1 MTLRGWGACSRLHL
15 GERRVSQPQ
24 AIRRLQRTQGAAH
37 LSFGISGVQR
47 WREDGAAKVRLPR
60 RPPNAPS
67 EAILINT
74 AGGLTGGD
82 RLDWTLEANG
92 TNLVATTQAAEKIYR
107 SLGNDAEIHSRLKG
121 SSGAQFYWLPQEAI
135 LFDGARLRR
144 TLDVDLTGGATLL
157 ALEATVFGRLAM
169 GETIHDLAFHD
180 RWRVRREGKLV
191 FADDVRID
199 GSLPRTVATLGD
211 AGAMATLLLV
221 AANAETHLDKLR
233 EIFGADGAVS
243 AWDGKLL
250 ARVLAKDGFDLRK
263 LLNPALK
270 LLVPERRVAHDLV
283 TLRKNYAPYARAR
296 RTSC

>member
-1 MTLRGWGACSRLHL
+1 M
-15 GERRVSQPQ
+15 SQPQ

-37 LSFGISGVQR
+37 LSFGVSGVQR

-60 RPPNAPS
+60 RPVEAPV

-107 SLGNDAEIHSRLKG
+107 SLGDEAEIHSRLTG
-121 SSGAQFYWLPQEAI
+121 SSGAQIYWLPQEAI

-144 TLDVDLTGGATLL
+144 TLEVDLMGGATLL

-169 GETIHDLAFHD
+169 GELIQDLAFHD
-180 RWRVRREGKLV
+180 RWRIRRDGKLI
-191 FADDVRID
+191 FADDVRLN
-199 GSLPRTVATLGD
+199 GALPRTAATLGD

-221 AANAETHLDKLR
+221 AENSDVQLASMR

-270 LLVPERRVAHDLV
+270 FLVPGGALPMIWS
-283 TLRKNYAPYARAR
+283 A
-296 RTSC
+296 

>member
-1 MTLRGWGACSRLHL
+1 M
-15 GERRVSQPQ
+15 SQPQ

-37 LSFGISGVQR
+37 LSFGVSGVQR

-60 RPPNAPS
+60 RAVEAPV

-82 RLDWTLEANG
+82 RIDWKFDVDG
-92 TNLVATTQAAEKIYR
+92 TSLIATTQAAEKIYR
-107 SLGNDAEIHSRLKG
+107 SLGTDAEIHSRLTG
-121 SSGAQFYWLPQEAI
+121 SSGAQIYWLPQEAI

-144 TLDVDLTGGATLL
+144 TLDVDLAAGATLL

-169 GETIHDLAFHD
+169 GESIQDLAFHD
-180 RWRVRREGKLV
+180 RWRVRRDGKLV
-191 FADDVRID
+191 FADDVRFN
-199 GSLPRTVATLGD
+199 GALPRTAATLGD

-221 AANAETHLDKLR
+221 AEDLDAQLASLR
-233 EIFGADGAVS
+233 GIFGADGAVS

-270 LLVPERRVAHDLV
+270 ILVPRGAL
-283 TLRKNYAPYARAR
+283 PMIW
-296 RTSC
+296 SF

>member
-1 MTLRGWGACSRLHL
+1 
-15 GERRVSQPQ
+15 VSQPQ
-24 AIRRLQRTQGAAH
+24 AIRRLQRAQGAAH

-60 RPPNAPS
+60 RPRDAPA

-82 RLDWTLEANG
+82 RLDWTLEADG

-107 SLGNDAEIHSRLKG
+107 SLGNDAEIHSRLTG
-121 SSGAQFYWLPQEAI
+121 SSGARLYWLPQEAI
-135 LFDGARLRR
+135 LFDGAKLRR

-157 ALEATVFGRLAM
+157 ALEATVFGRRAM
-169 GETIHDLAFHD
+169 GESIQDLAFHD

-191 FADDVRID
+191 FADDVRFA
-199 GSLPRTVATLGD
+199 GALPRTVATLGD
-211 AGAMATLLLV
+211 GGAIATLLLV
-221 AANAETHLDKLR
+221 AEDSDAQLASLR
-233 EIFGADGAVS
+233 EIFGAGGAVS

-270 LLVPERRVAHDLV
+270 LLVPGG
-283 TLRKNYAPYARAR
+283 TLPMIW
-296 RTSC
+296 SS

>member
-1 MTLRGWGACSRLHL
+1 
-15 GERRVSQPQ
+15 VSQPQ
-24 AIRRLQRTQGAAH
+24 AIRRLQRAQGAAH

-60 RPPNAPS
+60 RPPDAPA

-82 RLDWTLEANG
+82 RLDWTLEADG

-107 SLGNDAEIHSRLKG
+107 SLGNDAEIHSRLTG
-121 SSGAQFYWLPQEAI
+121 SSGTRLYWLPQEAI
-135 LFDGARLRR
+135 LFDGAKLRR

-157 ALEATVFGRLAM
+157 ALEATVFGRRAM
-169 GETIHDLAFHD
+169 GESIHDLAFHD
-180 RWRVRREGKLV
+180 RWRVRREGTLV
-191 FADDVRID
+191 FADDVRFA
-199 GSLPRTVATLGD
+199 GALPRTVATLGD
-211 AGAMATLLLV
+211 GGAIATLLLV
-221 AANAETHLDKLR
+221 AEDSDAQLASLR
-233 EIFGADGAVS
+233 EIFGAGGAVS

-270 LLVPERRVAHDLV
+270 LLVPGG
-283 TLRKNYAPYARAR
+283 TLPMIW
-296 RTSC
+296 SS

>member
-1 MTLRGWGACSRLHL
+1 MLRAPL

-37 LSFGISGVQR
+37 LSFGVSGVQR

-60 RPPNAPS
+60 RPREAPV

-82 RLDWTLEANG
+82 SIDWMFDVDG
-92 TNLVATTQAAEKIYR
+92 TSLIATTQAAEKIYR
-107 SLGNDAEIHSRLKG
+107 SLGNDAEIHSRLTAT
-121 SSGAQFYWLPQEAI
+121 SGAQIYWLPQEAI

-144 TLDVDLTGGATLL
+144 TLEVDLTGGATLL
-157 ALEATVFGRLAM
+157 ALEATVFGRRAM
-169 GETIHDLAFHD
+169 GESIQDLAFHD
-180 RWRVRREGKLV
+180 RWRVRRDGKLI
-191 FADDVRID
+191 FADDTHFD
-199 GSLPRTVATLGD
+199 GALPRTAATLSE
-211 AGAMATLLLV
+211 AGAMATMLLV
-221 AANAETHLDKLR
+221 VADADSQLPRLR
-233 EIFGADGAVS
+233 DIFGADGAVS

-270 LLVPERRVAHDLV
+270 FLVPGG
-283 TLRKNYAPYARAR
+283 TLPMIW
-296 RTSC
+296 SL